1 MHTSLKCAA
10 AFAALFLTALAP
22 ASKSF
27 ADDAVTYR
35 TNGNHTAQTNMPDFV
50 SPVAKLWTRTFTQ
63 PTSYPLITSN
73 YVFVVT
79 YGAYNSN
86 ANTLYCLNKL
96 TGTTIWGPI
105 TLPNGNVAGFAYDNN
120 RVFVAGEGASSGN
133 EPAELEAYSASK
145 GQKLWDKA
153 IPGQFDDI
161 GAPTPYNGEIYLQ
174 AVGQVSRV
182 RESDG
187 SLIWST
193 QQYNT
198 QDGALAVSPAGIFIS
213 GATGDTYSLDP
224 LTGDELWYFN
234 TGYDGGGGYTC
245 AYYDNDV
252 FIHDYYGSTYG
263 EGAVLDAINGSLIQS
278 YPDTG
283 PEAFDNGLK
292 ISVTGN
298 TLSAVRVSDLS
309 TVWSVTNNTSKPV
322 TAPTIVNNVVYIG
335 TSLNDLF
342 GYDENTGKKLVSI
355 PLGATPSATSDSQ
368 TDIGAGDG
376 ILVVPSGDSLIAVG
390 NKAALSN

>member
-1 MHTSLKCAA
+1 
-10 AFAALFLTALAP
+10 
-22 ASKSF
+22 
-27 ADDAVTYR
+27 
-35 TNGNHTAQTNMPDFV
+35 MPDFV

-73 YVFVVT
+73 YVFAVT
-79 YGAYNSN
+79 YGAYNSSSS
-86 ANTLYCLNKL
+86 TLYCLNRL
-96 TGTTIWGPI
+96 TGSTVWGPV
-105 TLPNGNVAGFAYDNN
+105 TLPLENVGGFAYDNN
-120 RVFVAGEGASSGN
+120 RVFVAGLGSYN
-133 EPAELEAYSASK
+133 PNVPAELLAYSASK
-145 GQKLWDKA
+145 GKLLWSQP
-153 IPGQFDDI
+153 IRGQFDDD

-174 AVGQVSRV
+174 AYGNVSRV

-187 SLIWST
+187 AIIWTT
-193 QQYNT
+193 QQYNAGG
-198 QDGALAVSPAGIFIS
+198 GALAVSPAGIFIS

-224 LTGDELWYFN
+224 LTGDALWFFN
-234 TGYDGGGGYTC
+234 PGYDGGGAYTC

-252 FIHDYYGSTYG
+252 FIHNYYGSTYG
-263 EGAVLDAINGSLIQS
+263 EGAVLDAISGSLIQS

-298 TLSAVRVSDLS
+298 TLSAVRVSDFS

-322 TAPTIVNNVVYIG
+322 TAPTIVNGVIYVG

-355 PLGATPSATSDSQ
+355 SLGATPSATSDSQ

-376 ILVVPSGDSLIAVG
+376 IMVVPSGDSLIAVG
-390 NKAALSN
+390 NKAALSS